1 MFTKSSNFAITSELA
16 RYPIQVNILLSA
28 LSYWHRLETTSSER
42 LTDAFACSKTLH
54 NEGFNTWFSSI
65 SNVCKL
71 LNVSVTTEM
80 LSDMSFKSFKKY
92 IKNVILAK
100 FRIFWADFR
109 ANNMDGKLRTY
120 LSFKEHFEFEQYL
133 NIIKKMIKEGF

>member
-1 MFTKSSNFAITSELA
+1 MKVS
-16 RYPIQVNILLSA
+16 IL
-28 LSYWHRLETTSSER
+28 
-42 LTDAFACSKTLH
+42 
-54 NEGFNTWFSSI
+54 GFSSI

-80 LSDMSFKSFKKY
+80 LSDMSFKSFKKN

-100 FRIFWADFR
+100 FKIFWDDFR

-120 LSFKEHFEFEQYL
+120 FF
-133 NIIKKMIKEGF
+133 I

>member
-1 MFTKSSNFAITSELA
+1 M
-16 RYPIQVNILLSA
+16 Y
-28 LSYWHRLETTSSER
+28 
-42 LTDAFACSKTLH
+42 AFACSKTLH

-100 FRIFWADFR
+100 FKIFWADFR
-109 ANNMDGKLRTY
+109 ANNYGWKVKDL
-120 LSFKEHFEFEQYL
+120 FF
-133 NIIKKMIKEGF
+133 I